1 MTDLRTTFV
10 LATLFG
16 LLASP
21 AIGFFWFMIL
31 QG

>member
-1 MTDLRTTFV
+1 MTDIRTAV
-10 LATLFG
+10 LTTLLG
-16 LLASP
+16 MLASP